1 MCEKGRV
8 SGETWVLR
16 RPSCLVNRGSVG
28 LILRSSMTV
37 PMVLCMRIRFSA
49 GGGREVKAK
58 KNEGKREVIRVRQ
71 EDGMGTGKEGNKV
84 CKVTE

>member
-1 MCEKGRV
+1 
-8 SGETWVLR
+8 
-16 RPSCLVNRGSVG
+16 
-28 LILRSSMTV
+28 MTV

-49 GGGREVKAK
+49 GGRVKERQE
-58 KNEGKREVIRVRQ
+58 KNEGKQEVIRVRQ

>member
-1 MCEKGRV
+1 MI
-8 SGETWVLR
+8 W
-16 RPSCLVNRGSVG
+16 
-28 LILRSSMTV
+28 RSSVTV

-49 GGGREVKAK
+49 GGRVKERQE
-58 KNEGKREVIRVRQ
+58 KNEGKQEVIRVRQ